1 MGFLDKAKAAATE
14 LQQKAD
20 TAMANSGLMGS
31 TPGGMSGGPADR
43 LLRDLG
49 VLTYLNAQGRPGAAE
64 DYHRVM
70 EQLQAFD
77 RQGALQLTL
86 SPAAPAGYGGP
97 GAPPPPPGAAAAA
110 HAAAQST
117 TAPPATA
124 PGAATPPTP
133 PAPPEAVD
141 APRPPA
147 PAAAPPADNED
158 LGSRPAQPETSVEDI
173 ELGGGGGTAPPPP
186 PPSWS

>member
-124 PGAATPPTP
+124 PGAATPP
-133 PAPPEAVD
+133 APPEAVD